1 MIKTLRARI
10 ALMAGALMTVAFVG
24 LGLYLFFS
32 LRFQLLRSLDDNLR
46 LSAEQLLP
54 MIEREDNRFVFARGD
69 FSGQQ
74 LRQQEDAIRLLS
86 PDGQIWAQQ
95 GSIAIPPSLSMLQS
109 EQEQYATW
117 LIPDIAP
124 QAEDAQGNHQ
134 QNVGE
139 SVRVFTL
146 PVRVQGQT
154 VAFLQVARS
163 LESIDE
169 ALQTLLI
176 LLLIGAPFIVGA
188 AVSGGYWLAGRTL
201 KPIDVIRQKAAEISA
216 HDLSQRLSLDLP
228 DDEVGRLAQTFDDM
242 LARLED
248 AFQRQRRFV
257 SDASHELRTPLAIIR
272 GEVEV
277 ALEQPRSAEV
287 YVNILES
294 VHSEVERLNRLTND
308 LLLLARSDNAQ
319 SFVRRQ
325 RIDLS
330 ELITTLI
337 ATMENRLNEANMT
350 VQLDLPPA
358 LWIDGD
364 FDRLLQL
371 FLNLIENAIL
381 YAPNSHLAIKASV
394 QSGRP
399 VVVVADNGPGIP
411 KTHLSHIFERFYRVD
426 TARSNQ
432 PGSGLGLAIALEI
445 AHAHG
450 GDLTVESAP
459 NEGTAF
465 TLWLSG
471 MPQTGSTPQ
480 SM

>member
-1 MIKTLRARI
+1 MIRTLRARI
-10 ALMAGALMTVAFVG
+10 ALLAGGLMMVAFVV

-54 MIEREDNRFVFARGD
+54 TIEREDNRFVFAQGD
-69 FSGQQ
+69 FSGQS
-74 LRQQEDAIRLLS
+74 LRQQEDVIRLLS

-95 GSIAIPPSLSMLQS
+95 GSIAIPSSLSMLQS

-124 QAEDAQGNHQ
+124 QAENAQGNHQ
-134 QNVGE
+134 QNAGE

-188 AVSGGYWLAGRTL
+188 AVGGGYWLAGRTL

-216 HDLSQRLSLDLP
+216 HDLSQRLKLDLP

-277 ALEQPRSAEV
+277 ALEQPRSAEA

-319 SFVRRQ
+319 LFVRRQ

-337 ATMENRLNEANMT
+337 ATLETRLHEAKMT

-371 FLNLIENAIL
+371 FLNLIDNAIL
-381 YAPNSHLAIKASV
+381 YAPGSRLAIGASV
-394 QSGRP
+394 VEGAP
-399 VVVVADNGPGIP
+399 VVVVADDGPGIP
-411 KTHLSHIFERFYRVD
+411 QEHLPHIFERFYRVD
-426 TARSNQ
+426 AARSNQ
-432 PGSGLGLAIALEI
+432 PGNGLGLAIALEI
-445 AHAHG
+445 ARAHG
-450 GDLTVESAP
+450 GRLTVESEP
-459 NEGTAF
+459 NEGATF
-465 TLWLSG
+465 TLWLPG
-471 MPQTGSTPQ
+471 EPQAGSIPQ
-480 SM
+480 SK